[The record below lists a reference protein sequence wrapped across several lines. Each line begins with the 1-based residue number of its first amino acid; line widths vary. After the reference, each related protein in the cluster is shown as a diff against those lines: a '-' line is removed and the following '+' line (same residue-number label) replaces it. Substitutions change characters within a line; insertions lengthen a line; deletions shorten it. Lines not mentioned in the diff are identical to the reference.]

1 MSAVSDIF
9 ETFDHLDLET
19 KRYVVGELQNRLEAE
34 ECLIMTLPEKTYLEK
49 CWEEIGQQIYELSLE
64 PYVDDQVEIDVIWEK
79 IDEMIQSGRLS
90 SENWDIRRS
99 VLKDIVDNDFYDY
112 YGVSDPMHDLIP
124 KLLLTDTEKKQLA
137 DYLWETPKR
146 SLELADQLYQEIGE
160 TDRHLQYAEQR
171 LKDQAGP
178 YLDLIHYYA
187 DKDEAKALKI
197 AEQGRVKCRNDLDE
211 IYIFMI
217 NCARKRDDFEEI
229 KRLLRSAKSRRGAD
243 FRHIMQATKTEEM
256 LENRKK
262 GDENLRHCEKTG
274 KQ

>member
-146 SLELADQLYQEIGE
+146 SLELVVSG
-160 TDRHLQYAEQR
+160 DR
-171 LKDQAGP
+171 
-178 YLDLIHYYA
+178 
-187 DKDEAKALKI
+187 
-197 AEQGRVKCRNDLDE
+197 RN
-211 IYIFMI
+211 
-217 NCARKRDDFEEI
+217 
-229 KRLLRSAKSRRGAD
+229 
-243 FRHIMQATKTEEM
+243 
-256 LENRKK
+256 
-262 GDENLRHCEKTG
+262 
-274 KQ
+274 